1 MPTDVLGRREALKI
15 LSTTVL
21 GYYLGTGCTRQYPL
35 ESSTCFPQSVAS
47 GDPRAERVIL
57 WTRVVDRE
65 LLQEDYPVLL
75 EVAKDE
81 ACHEIV
87 WSQTYLAEA
96 ALDHCLRIKV
106 GGLEPATY
114 YYYRF
119 TYAGIRSRTGR
130 TRTLPA
136 EEDMRSLSLAMVYG
150 QDYVGRYYNP
160 YAYLLR
166 HHDPDLIL
174 HLGDYVYESTGDPTF
189 QVRNPSRNVIFR
201 DSEHAQKIEWDTVTF
216 YLAESL
222 ENYRQLYRTYRSD
235 PMLQKLHERHP
246 MIAIWDDHEYK
257 DDYAG
262 GDAEEKHNARRAHA
276 RRAYLEYMPLE
287 IGLEEA
293 SSFTSSNALLDDEA
307 PPLKLYRDFSLGGL
321 ARLLVSDYRTYRPD
335 ALIPMDAF
343 PGTVFA
349 DEEEIRSLYEG
360 HYPGE
365 GETHCRQL
373 STFCSPYIDLQAS
386 TYANYRSIFKKL
398 IYEMYVSEGAG
409 FIGAGVL
416 AARAAGGKMNV
427 LTANKLVVY
436 YNEHLKNDKSPLPL
450 LYEEEGDEKY
460 LGYARGLSYLDLGK
474 YALMTRDGVGV
485 TTLVSKMAFDVYAM
499 KYPDQNVYGE
509 EQSRWIQSCIGETT
523 QPWLLFASSVSMTPM
538 TVDLSDMDVL
548 PDAFRQPIYINLDQF
563 DGFPSARAAL
573 METFRGH
580 NALVLSGDI
589 HAAFITDHGA
599 AREIT
604 GPAVSS
610 DTAREMLHALVATNP
625 ALENK
630 EAILKALDDMDIDA
644 KIIACNRNCVGMDT
658 SAVIHHADVEH
669 HGYTMIELEAEH
681 TMVTLHTFPF
691 RYATQNL
698 YEKISELDRL
708 VISKKFVFERE
719 G

>member
-1 MPTDVLGRREALKI
+1 MPANTLGRREALKI
-15 LSTTVL
+15 LSTTAL
-21 GYYLGTGCTRQYPL
+21 GFYLGTGCTRQYPL

-47 GDPRAERVIL
+47 GDPRADRVIL
-57 WTRVVDRE
+57 WTRVVDPE
-65 LLQEDYPVLL
+65 LRQVDYPVLL
-75 EVAKDE
+75 EIATNE
-81 ACHEIV
+81 TFHEIV
-87 WSQTYLAEA
+87 LSQTHVAEA
-96 ALDHCLRIKV
+96 TLDHCLRIKV
-106 GGLEPATY
+106 EGLEPATH

-130 TRTLPA
+130 TRTLPD

-189 QVRNPSRNVIFR
+189 QVQNPSRNVIFR
-201 DSEHAQKIEWDTVTF
+201 DSEHAQKIEWGTVTF

-262 GDAEEKHNARRAHA
+262 GDVEEKHNARRAHA

-293 SSFTSSNALLDDEA
+293 SSFNSSNALLDDEA

-321 ARLLVSDYRTYRPD
+321 ARLLVSDYRTYRSD

-343 PGTVFA
+343 PGTVFSDA
-349 DEEEIRSLYEG
+349 EEIRLLYKK
-360 HYPGE
+360 HYPSDT
-365 GETHCRQL
+365 ETLCQQL
-373 STFCSPYIDLQAS
+373 SAYCSPYIDLQAS
-386 TYANYRSIFKKL
+386 AYADYRSVFKKL

-416 AARAAGGKMNV
+416 ASRAVGGKMNV
-427 LTANKLVVY
+427 RVANKLLVY
-436 YNEHLKNDKSPLPL
+436 HNEHLENGMPPLPM

-474 YALMTRDGVGV
+474 YALMTRNGVGV
-485 TTLVSKMAFDVYAM
+485 TALVSKMAFDLYAL
-499 KYPDQNVYGE
+499 KHPHQDVYGE
-509 EQSRWIQSCIGETT
+509 EQSHWIQSQVAETS
-523 QPWLLFASSVSMTPM
+523 QPWTIFASSVSMTPM
-538 TVDLSDMDVL
+538 TIDLKSIKAL
-548 PDAFRQPIYINLDQF
+548 PDLFRKPLYINLDQF
-563 DGFPSARAAL
+563 DGFPAARADL
-573 METFRGH
+573 METLRGH

-589 HAAFITDHGA
+589 HAAFITDHGT

-610 DTAREMLHALVATNP
+610 ATAREMVHDKIATAP
-625 ALENK
+625 ALTNK
-630 EAILKALDDMDIDA
+630 ETILKAIDGLDISA
-644 KIIACNRNCVGMDT
+644 QLLACNHTCNTTG
-658 SAVIHHADVEH
+658 SHATIQYSDVEH
-669 HGYTMIELEAEH
+669 HGYTLITLEEEQ
-681 TMVTLHTFPF
+681 VTATLYTLPF
-691 RYATQNL
+691 AYATQNY
-698 YEKISELDRL
+698 YEMPDELDTL
-708 VISKKFVFERE
+708 VQARPFVFERKS
-719 G
+719 